1 MQVHD
6 TISFFYK
13 YLQPLPLLPHLN
25 FSILPPVQILKLYMP
40 YPTLWTPFHLVLSRL
55 YFPDRVFSIKRSCLF
70 CLLCF
75 RRLESEIALNWSL
88 CNNSDDNNNNN
99 DLHLGIYWLQ
109 NPKCR
114 KWENVRPI
122 REIRAG
128 SSNTPQITP
137 NRRLSIPPTGLA
149 LVGET
154 ALGNQRP
161 DFIQEKVTWLQI
173 VLYALLCPGPCFPSS
188 PQGNREMFLECNS
201 R

>member
-25 FSILPPVQILKLYMP
+25 FSILPPVQILKLHMP
-40 YPTLWTPFHLVLSRL
+40 YPTLDSLPSGSFKVVLSW
-55 YFPDRVFSIKRSCLF
+55 SCLF
-70 CLLCF
+70 YQKIMSFLSSVF
-75 RRLESEIALNWSL
+75 QALGVWDSPNWSSRD
-88 CNNSDDNNNNN
+88 NSDNNNNY

-128 SSNTPQITP
+128 SSNSPQITP

-161 DFIQEKVTWLQI
+161 DFTQEKVEHGYRLSSMPSC
-173 VLYALLCPGPCFPSS
+173 ALVCFPSS
-188 PQGNREMFLECNS
+188 PQGNAEMFLECNS